1 MIALNALWRMS
12 RPMQLGAVLLVY
24 LAGTVMARAAGV
36 PLDPMIVLW
45 GLAALLPAAAS
56 IHYANEYS
64 DAETDALTTRT
75 NFSGG
80 SGVLARGLVS
90 RSMALWAA
98 WSAAAVGISVAI
110 GGIIGRTLPLTA
122 LILLIIGIIFGW
134 MYSLPPLKLAWRG
147 WGELDNALLGG
158 LLLPLYG
165 YTTAS
170 GTISLDAIQAWLPFT
185 LVVFIN
191 LLATTWSD
199 RAADAAVGK
208 YTLATRWRVF
218 WLRMVYVLAG
228 GMAFICL
235 FAKLPTAVATLS
247 LFAAPFALVGAL
259 SYTRWH
265 NPAPSVLT
273 MLVLLLAQIS
283 GWLSM
288 G

>member
-1 MIALNALWRMS
+1 
-12 RPMQLGAVLLVY
+12 MQLGAVVLVY
-24 LAGTVMARAAGV
+24 LAGIAMARAAGV
-36 PLDPMIVLW
+36 PLSPPIVVW

-56 IHYANEYS
+56 IHYANEYA

-75 NFSGG
+75 RFSGG
-80 SGVLARGLVS
+80 SGVLVRGLVS
-90 RSMALWAA
+90 RSVALWAA
-98 WSAAAVGISVAI
+98 WSAAVVSISVALA
-110 GGIIGRTLPLTA
+110 GIVGRTLSLTA
-122 LILLIIGIIFGW
+122 FVLLIIGIFWGW

-158 LLLPLYG
+158 LLLPLFG
-165 YTTAS
+165 YATAF
-170 GTISLDAIQAWLPFT
+170 GTISFEAMQAWLPFT
-185 LVVFIN
+185 LIVFSN
-191 LLATTWSD
+191 LLATTWAD

-208 YTLATRWRVF
+208 LTLATRWRVF
-218 WLRMVYVLAG
+218 WLRVIHALAG
-228 GMAFICL
+228 GLAFICL
-235 FAKLPTAVATLS
+235 FAKLPAAVATLS
-247 LFAAPFALVGAL
+247 LLALPFALVATL